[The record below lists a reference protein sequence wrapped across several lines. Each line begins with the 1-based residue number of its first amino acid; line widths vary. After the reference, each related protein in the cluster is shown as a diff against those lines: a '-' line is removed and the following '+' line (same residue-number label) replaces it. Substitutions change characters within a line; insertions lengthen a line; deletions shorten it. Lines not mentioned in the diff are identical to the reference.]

1 MRVFDLI
8 LYNQEADMLDVR
20 ISHLEDVVDKFIVLE
35 GTKTFM
41 GKPKSCGLEQR
52 HLDNPKVD
60 YRVFDYDG
68 ATGWPAE
75 WAQRNRLFDI
85 VEEYEPADEDI
96 VTVCDCDEIW
106 NPYDIEALQFGWYG
120 WVMKRTV
127 MSAYWRLSDE
137 YTAVGGPWGK
147 RPGTAQ
153 QIRSNRYGLPTL
165 RSGWHLSWMGGPE
178 WAANKMR
185 EFCHQELM
193 VENPEAFMEENYRVG
208 RSIRGEPLVECDMD
222 RDMPEWVQEG
232 RAPQSWYRRRR

>member
-1 MRVFDLI
+1 MRTFDLV

-20 ISHLEDVVDKFIVLE
+20 ISHLQDVVDKFIILE
-35 GTKTFM
+35 GRKTFM
-41 GKPKSCGLEQR
+41 GNAKPCGVEQR

-60 YRVFDYDG
+60 YRIFDYDG

-85 VEEYEPADEDI
+85 VEEYEPDDDDV

-106 NPYDIEALQFGWYG
+106 HPRDLEALKFGWYG

-127 MSAYWRLSDE
+127 MSVYWRLSDE

-147 RPGTAQ
+147 RSGTAQ

-185 EFCHQELM
+185 QFCHQELM
-193 VENPEAFMEENYRVG
+193 VDDPEVFMEENYRVG
-208 RSIRGEPLVECDMD
+208 RSIRGEDLVECYMD

-232 RAPQSWYRRRR
+232 KAPQSWYRRRR

>member
-1 MRVFDLI
+1 MKVFDLV

-20 ISHLEDVVDKFIVLE
+20 ISHLGEVVDKFIVLE
-35 GTKTFM
+35 GRKTFM
-41 GKPKSCGLEQR
+41 GNPKSCGLEQR
-52 HLDNPKVD
+52 HLDNPKID
-60 YRVFDYDG
+60 YRIFDYDG

-85 VEEYEPADEDI
+85 VEEYAPADDDI

-106 NPYDIEALQFGWYG
+106 NPRDIEALQFGWYA

-127 MSAYWRLSDE
+127 MSVFWRLSDE

-147 RPGTAQ
+147 RPGNAQ
-153 QIRSNRYGLPTL
+153 HIRSNRYGLPVL

-178 WAANKMR
+178 WAARKMR

-193 VENPEAFMEENYRVG
+193 VADPESFMLENYTVG
-208 RSIRGEPLVECDMD
+208 RSIRGDELVECDMD
-222 RDMPEWVQEG
+222 RGMPEWLQEG

>member
-1 MRVFDLI
+1 MRVFDLV
-8 LYNQEADMLDVR
+8 LYNQESDMLDVR
-20 ISHLEDVVDKFIVLE
+20 LSHLGDVVDKFIVVE
-35 GTKTFM
+35 GRKTFM

-68 ATGWPAE
+68 AIGWPAE
-75 WAQRNRLFDI
+75 WAQRNYLFDI
-85 VEEYEPADEDI
+85 VEQYDPADDDI

-106 NPYDIEALQFGWYG
+106 NPRDVEALRFGWYG

-127 MSAYWRLSDE
+127 MSVFWRLSDE
-137 YTAVGGPWGK
+137 HTAVGGPWGK

-153 QIRSNRYGLPTL
+153 HIRSNRYGLPTL

-193 VENPEAFMEENYRVG
+193 VENPEAFMLENYTVG
-208 RSIRGEPLVECDMD
+208 RSIRGEHLIETEIDSSLPQ
-222 RDMPEWVQEG
+222 WVQDG
-232 RAPQSWYRRRR
+232 RAPQSWYRRRQ